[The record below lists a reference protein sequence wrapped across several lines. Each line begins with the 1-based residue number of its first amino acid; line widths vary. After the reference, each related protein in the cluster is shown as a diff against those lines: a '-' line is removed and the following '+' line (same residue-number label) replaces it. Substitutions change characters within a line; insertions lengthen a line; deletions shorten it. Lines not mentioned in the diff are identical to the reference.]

1 MAVIESAGFLA
12 QPGKAHK
19 WLKVISLLTVLS
31 VFALIVLGGVVRVT
45 GSGLGCPDWP
55 LCHGKVLPPLEITAI
70 IEYTHRL
77 VASAIVGPLIL
88 VTCGTVW
95 LAYRREKWL
104 VIPATLAVFLLIGQ
118 ALLGGVTVLNELP
131 GEIVAAHLA
140 LGEALLACLLLV
152 LVVAYRGP
160 LALKPADAK
169 SNSKLDWFPRL
180 VLISAI
186 GVYLLILTGSLVT
199 ATGATAACVTWPLC
213 QGEVFPERLLPAI
226 HMGHRFVAA
235 TIGALLLYTLYLGF
249 QDWRRPLEVRLL
261 SIGVAGLF
269 TAQVI
274 VGAVTVWLRFPVPL
288 MALHLAMASAVWGAT
303 AALAVLS
310 FTQPRFAG
318 TTAQGAIHD

>member
-1 MAVIESAGFLA
+1 MAVAESTSFLA
-12 QPGKAHK
+12 RPGKAHS

-55 LCHGKVLPPLEITAI
+55 LCHGNILPPLEFTAI

-104 VIPATLAVFLLIGQ
+104 LIPATLAVLLLIGQ

-131 GEIVAAHLA
+131 GEIVATHLA

-160 LALKPADAK
+160 LVFGSDVVE
-169 SNSKLDWFPRL
+169 NSRPDRFPL
-180 VLISAI
+180 LSFISAI

-213 QGEVFPERLLPAI
+213 QGQVFPEHLLPAI
-226 HMGHRFVAA
+226 HMGHRFAA
-235 TIGALLLYTLYLGF
+235 AIIGVLLLYTLHLGF
-249 QDWRRPLEVRLL
+249 RDQRRSLEVRLL

-269 TAQVI
+269 AAQII
-274 VGAVTVWLRFPVPL
+274 VGAVTIWLRFPVPL
-288 MALHLAMASAVWGAT
+288 TALHLAMASAVWGT
-303 AALAVLS
+303 VAALAVLS
-310 FTQPRFAG
+310 FTQPRFVG
-318 TTAQGAIHD
+318 TTEQGATHD

>member
-1 MAVIESAGFLA
+1 MAVAESANFLS
-12 QPGKAHK
+12 QPGKDHS
-19 WLKVISLLTVLS
+19 WLKFISLLTVLS

-55 LCHGKVLPPLEITAI
+55 LCHGKILPPLEITAI

-104 VIPATLAVFLLIGQ
+104 VVPATAAVFLLIGQ

-160 LALKPADAK
+160 LSLRLNSVVESRADR
-169 SNSKLDWFPRL
+169 FPL
-180 VLISAI
+180 LAFISAI
-186 GVYLLILTGSLVT
+186 GVYLLIFTGSLVT
-199 ATGATAACVTWPLC
+199 ATGATAACITWPLC
-213 QGEVFPERLLPAI
+213 QGQLFPEHLLPAI
-226 HMGHRFVAA
+226 HMGHRFAA
-235 TIGALLLYTLYLGF
+235 AIIGTLLLYTLHLGF
-249 QDWRRPLEVRLL
+249 RGKHRPPGVRML
-261 SIGVAGLF
+261 SIGVASLF
-269 TAQVI
+269 AAQVI
-274 VGAVTVWLRFPVPL
+274 VGAVTVWSGFPVPL
-288 MALHLAMASAVWGAT
+288 MALHLAMASAVWGAM
-303 AALAVLS
+303 AALAILS
-310 FTQPRFAG
+310 FTQPGFVG
-318 TTAQGAIHD
+318 TTEQGATYD

>member
-1 MAVIESAGFLA
+1 MLLFKGLMAVVESAGFLA
-12 QPGKAHK
+12 QPGKAHR

-55 LCHGKVLPPLEITAI
+55 LCHGKILPPLEITAI

-104 VIPATLAVFLLIGQ
+104 VVPATAAVFLLIGQ

-160 LALKPADAK
+160 LVFRSDVVE
-169 SNSKLDWFPRL
+169 NSRPDRFPL
-180 VLISAI
+180 LSFISAI

-199 ATGATAACVTWPLC
+199 ATGATTACVTWPLC
-213 QGEVFPERLLPAI
+213 QGQVFPVHLLPAI

-235 TIGALLLYTLYLGF
+235 IIGVLLLYTLHRGF
-249 QDWRRPLEVRLL
+249 RGKHRPLGVRLL
-261 SIGVAGLF
+261 
-269 TAQVI
+269 
-274 VGAVTVWLRFPVPL
+274 
-288 MALHLAMASAVWGAT
+288 
-303 AALAVLS
+303 
-310 FTQPRFAG
+310 
-318 TTAQGAIHD
+318 

>member
-1 MAVIESAGFLA
+1 MAVAESTSFLA
-12 QPGKAHK
+12 RPGKAHS

-55 LCHGKVLPPLEITAI
+55 LCHGNILPPLEFTAI

-95 LAYRREKWL
+95 LVYRREKWL
-104 VIPATLAVFLLIGQ
+104 LIPATLAVLLLIGQ

-160 LALKPADAK
+160 LVFRSDVVE
-169 SNSKLDWFPRL
+169 NSRPDWFPL
-180 VLISAI
+180 LSFISAI

-213 QGEVFPERLLPAI
+213 QGQVFPEHLLPAI

-235 TIGALLLYTLYLGF
+235 IIGVLMLYTLHLGF
-249 QDWRRPLEVRLL
+249 RDQRRSLEVRLL

-269 TAQVI
+269 AAQII
-274 VGAVTVWLRFPVPL
+274 VGAVTIWLRFPVPL
-288 MALHLAMASAVWGAT
+288 TALHLAMASAVWGT
-303 AALAVLS
+303 VAALAVLS
-310 FTQPRFAG
+310 FTQPRFVG
-318 TTAQGAIHD
+318 TTEQGATHD

>member
-1 MAVIESAGFLA
+1 MAVVESAGFLA

-19 WLKVISLLTVLS
+19 WLKGISLLTVLS
-31 VFALIVLGGVVRVT
+31 AFALIVLGGVVRVT

-55 LCHGKVLPPLEITAI
+55 LCHGNILPPLELTAI

-104 VIPATLAVFLLIGQ
+104 VIPATLAVFLLMGQ
-118 ALLGGVTVLNELP
+118 ALLGGVTVLSELP

-160 LALKPADAK
+160 LALRP
-169 SNSKLDWFPRL
+169 NSAGNSRPDRFPIL
-180 VLISAI
+180 AFISAI

-199 ATGATAACVTWPLC
+199 ATGATAACITWPLC
-213 QGEVFPERLLPAI
+213 QGQVFPEHLLPAI

-235 TIGALLLYTLYLGF
+235 IIGALLLYTLHLGF
-249 QDWRRPLEVRLL
+249 RDQRRPLEVRLL

-269 TAQVI
+269 AAQVI
-274 VGAVTVWLRFPVPL
+274 VGAVTIWLRFPVPL
-288 MALHLAMASAVWGAT
+288 MALHLAMASAVWGT
-303 AALAVLS
+303 VAALAVLS
-310 FTQPRFAG
+310 FTQPRFVG
-318 TTAQGAIHD
+318 TTEQGATHD

>member
-1 MAVIESAGFLA
+1 MAVAESANFLT
-12 QPGKAHK
+12 QPGKAHG

-55 LCHGKVLPPLEITAI
+55 LCHGNILPPLELTAI

-104 VIPATLAVFLLIGQ
+104 VIPATAAVLLLIGQ

-131 GEIVAAHLA
+131 GGIVAAHLA

-152 LVVAYRGP
+152 MVVAYRGP
-160 LALKPADAK
+160 LALQSPTAGD
-169 SNSKLDWFPRL
+169 SRPDRFPL
-180 VLISAI
+180 LAFISAT

-199 ATGATAACVTWPLC
+199 ATGATAACITWPLC
-213 QGEVFPERLLPAI
+213 QGQVFPEHLLPAI
-226 HMGHRFVAA
+226 HMGHRFAA
-235 TIGALLLYTLYLGF
+235 AIIGALLLYTLYLGF
-249 QDWRRPLEVRLL
+249 RDQRRPLEVRLL
-261 SIGVAGLF
+261 SAGVASLF
-269 TAQVI
+269 LAQVI
-274 VGAVTVWLRFPVPL
+274 VGAVNIWRGFPAPL
-288 MALHLAMASAVWGAT
+288 MALHLAMASAVWGAA
-303 AALAVLS
+303 AALALLS
-310 FTQPRFAG
+310 FTQPRFVG
-318 TTAQGAIHD
+318 TTAQGATHD